1 MEVLLE
7 LIICLTFKPTFFK
20 YLLNIDLEED
30 DGAMDPIPPLNP
42 PYSEVGSE
50 TTIFI

>member
-1 MEVLLE
+1 MEVLVK

-20 YLLNIDLEED
+20 YLFNVDLEED
-30 DGAMDPIPPLNP
+30 DNTLDLIPPLNP
-42 PYSEVGSE
+42 PYSEAGSE